1 MVGKAKHKA
10 EYGDFQTPIA
20 LARAVCAR
28 VGDCGLQPAALLE
41 PTCGFGNF
49 LFAGLD
55 QFKGVD
61 EAVGVDINAEHLQR
75 AEEHVAGEAGCSQ
88 D

>member
-1 MVGKAKHKA
+1 MKCSKATRKA

-28 VGDCGLQPAALLE
+28 VGDFAELQPASLLE
-41 PTCGFGNF
+41 PTCGLGNF
-49 LFAGLD
+49 LSAGLD

-61 EAVGVDINAEHLQR
+61 ESYWPEHQR
-75 AEEHVAGEAGCSQ
+75 
-88 D
+88 